1 MTHFSN
7 IPPVMPPAMK
17 GQFLFNTE
25 ADKKSSFIKQHG
37 NSKEGMYCINSGLAF
52 MSIIS

>member
-1 MTHFSN
+1 MTHFPN
-7 IPPVMPPAMK
+7 IPPVMPLAMK

-37 NSKEGMYCINSGLAF
+37 TQKKVCIVSKGLAF
-52 MSIIS
+52 MS